1 MIEAF
6 APVRIDLS
14 GGTLDIYP
22 LYIFED
28 SGITVN
34 IAINLLSH
42 VQIIPGGKTFK
53 FYSKDMDLKVETDN
67 LDSMLDGNFDLI
79 ARAVKFYC
87 PKTPMEI
94 ITNNPIPK
102 GSGLGASSSLLMS
115 LSGALNRLSGKGYD
129 KTQIIDVGANIEA
142 KSIKIP
148 TGKQDYYAAIYGGV
162 NAIWF
167 KYDGVEVENLLKEE
181 KDIKELE
188 SRLILS
194 YTGESRF
201 SGTNNWE
208 MMKRYIDGKAVSS
221 MKNIKETSEK
231 MRVSIINKDFHYMS
245 ELMSEEWKNR
255 KNLAEGVTTEKIE
268 FLMES
273 AKAGGAMAGKICGA
287 GGGGCMVTMAEP
299 EKKENV
305 ISSLEKAG
313 AKVMEFS
320 IDIEG
325 LRVFE
330 NRDA

>member
-1 MIEAF
+1 MIESF
-6 APVRIDLS
+6 APVRIDLA

-34 IAINLLSH
+34 IAINLMSH
-42 VQIIPGGKTFK
+42 VQIIPGGNTFR
-53 FYSKDMDLKVETDN
+53 FHSKDMNLKAETDN
-67 LDSMLDGNFDLI
+67 LNSLFDGNFDLI

-87 PKTPMEI
+87 PESPMEI
-94 ITNNPIPK
+94 ITHNPIPK
-102 GSGLGASSSLLMS
+102 GSGLGASSSLLMA

-129 KTQIIDVGANIEA
+129 KTQIIDIGANIEA

-148 TGKQDYYAAIYGGV
+148 TGKQDYYAAVYGGV

-167 KYDGVEVENLLKEE
+167 KYDGVEVEKLLKEE

-188 SRLILS
+188 KRIILT

-208 MMKRYIDGKAVSS
+208 MMKRYIDGKAVGP
-221 MKNIKETSEK
+221 MKNIKKTAEK
-231 MRVSIINKDFHYMS
+231 MRLSIINKDFSSLSYI
-245 ELMSEEWKNR
+245 LAEEWENR

-268 FLMES
+268 FLME
-273 AKAGGAMAGKICGA
+273 KAGEAGAMASKICGA
-287 GGGGCMVTMAEP
+287 GGGGCMLSLVEP
-299 EKKENV
+299 EKKEHV
-305 ISSLEKAG
+305 VSALEEGG

-320 IDIEG
+320 IDNEG
-325 LRVFE
+325 IRVLE
-330 NRDA
+330 NCNG